1 MEKPDR
7 RIMPLIILVI
17 VASVAWVVV
26 RLATASD
33 SQPLRYVELALY
45 VLTIAYGLSVAL
57 LSSKLQYSVMR
68 PSVSKAAD
76 PQMFMMEVWLGGY
89 ACAAFGAYLLY
100 GALNP

>member
-1 MEKPDR
+1 MEKPDK
-7 RIMPLIILVI
+7 RILPLIALVI
-17 VASVAWVVV
+17 IASMVWVVV
-26 RLATASD
+26 RLATSSD

-45 VLTIAYGLSVAL
+45 VLTIVYGLAVAL
-57 LSSKLQYSVMR
+57 LSSKLQYSVIR

-100 GALNP
+100 GFFNP